1 LISGTS
7 LPVASTLEDG
17 SCPRHRTNLLS
28 VQTSPAGA
36 GQPGPAATSA
46 TPLPVGAAS
55 PKRVVSDRSSL
66 LLRLAHRDIDSL
78 TLNLGEEKT
87 VLLNSPRYA
96 KHVLAANAKNYTK
109 ETAANRYFRES
120 VADGILTADGERWT
134 AHRALL
140 SPIFRQ
146 TERLA
151 EYARAGVAG
160 TSATLDRYAQSGVP
174 INLAAVM
181 AELTLGI
188 ATQTMYGL
196 AHEPFLDLCVEAGAV
211 LDEANSMLPTDADR
225 IEAVR
230 RALLDTLDQGFDN
243 AGDQG
248 GPVLRALSADVHHQ
262 HRDALSNQ
270 ALSLLL
276 AGFETTANSLTWA
289 WILLM
294 QHPDM
299 YARLQESVDSE
310 GQQSPLLRAVMQ
322 ESFRLYPSAWIIG
335 RRAIE
340 DDHID
345 GVHIASG
352 TSVFISP
359 YLIQRHPRWWPD
371 ANHYRP
377 ERFLPD
383 GHRPSDR
390 YAYIPFGAGPRFCL
404 GSAYAMEESLIIMAE
419 LLRRF
424 AFRPVDEVHDVRP
437 QLKFV
442 LRAPDPFWVTVHPK
456 EISVERKMS

>member
-7 LPVASTLEDG
+7 LQTASILGDG
-17 SCPRHRTNLLS
+17 SRQRLASDLLS
-28 VQTSPAGA
+28 VQTCPAGA
-36 GQPGPAATSA
+36 GQPQPAAT
-46 TPLPVGAAS
+46 LPAS
-55 PKRVVSDRSSL
+55 SSRPKRAVSDRGSL

-78 TLNLGEEKT
+78 TLNLGGEKT
-87 VLLNSPRYA
+87 VLLNSPGYA
-96 KHVLAANAKNYTK
+96 RHVLAANAKNYTK

-140 SPIFRQ
+140 NPTFRQ

-151 EYARAGVAG
+151 ECARAGIAV
-160 TSATLDRYAQSGVP
+160 TSATLDRYVHSGEP
-174 INLAAVM
+174 INLTAVM
-181 AELTLGI
+181 AELTLAI
-188 ATQTMYGL
+188 ATQTMFGL

-211 LDEANSMLPTDADR
+211 LDEATSMLPTDADR

-230 RALLDTLDQGFDN
+230 RALLNTLDQGFDRV
-243 AGDQG
+243 GDQA
-248 GPVLRALSADVHHQ
+248 GPVLRSLGADVHHQ
-262 HRDALSNQ
+262 QRDALGNQ

-294 QHPDM
+294 QHPEV
-299 YARLQESVDSE
+299 YARLQASVDSE

-335 RRAIE
+335 RRAID

-345 GVHIASG
+345 GVDIAAG
-352 TSVFISP
+352 TCVFISP

-371 ANHYRP
+371 ANEYRP

-404 GSAYAMEESLIIMAE
+404 GSNYAMEESLIIMTD
-419 LLRRF
+419 LLRWF
-424 AFRPVDEVHDVRP
+424 SFRSVDEAHSARP

-442 LRAPDPFWVTVHPK
+442 LRAPDPFRVTVHSRQN
-456 EISVERKMS
+456 SVERKMP